1 LATRVERRR
10 YKWLKATSKRMVM
23 GPFDCPNCG
32 TELYF
37 QRDGD
42 KTKTKCQ
49 CGLSGEWPYGE
60 TLQPVD
66 YYNKLTD
73 ELRARKNSPPT

>member
-1 LATRVERRR
+1 VATRIERRR
-10 YKWLKATSKRMVM
+10 YKYLKATSKKMVM

-32 TELYF
+32 VELYF
-37 QRDGD
+37 QKDGD
-42 KTKTKCQ
+42 KVKTKCQ

-60 TLQPVD
+60 ILQPVD

-73 ELRARKNSPPT
+73 ELRAKKTTT